1 MTRFRA
7 LLRWTLAA
15 SVSFAFTGALAG
27 CGWFGA
33 KEAPPLPGERVAVLL
48 FDSELKAD
56 SQVAELA
63 VRLPRP
69 VVNADWA
76 MAGGRPS
83 HAMHHLA
90 LGDMPEIVWRADAG
104 EGSGDNAV
112 LTAPPIVA
120 GGKVFTIDAEGMVSA
135 FDAAN
140 GSRLWQVETAPEDEN
155 SAVVGGG
162 LGYDKGR
169 IFVGSGYA
177 QVLALSAETGEQVWR
192 ANMPAPVRAAPT
204 VSDGRVFIITLDN
217 QAIALNAETGERL
230 WGHAGISEVAGLV
243 GGASPAVERDVVV
256 VPFSSGEIFAL
267 RAENGRLLWTDNLTA
282 VRRVDA
288 ISSLADIRGLPVIDR
303 EIVLAVSHSGR
314 MAAVDRRIGAR
325 LWEKDIGGTQMPWVA
340 GDYVFVVTN
349 DAELVAL
356 TRKEGY
362 IRWIARLPRFED
374 EEDRKGPI
382 FWSGPVLAG
391 DRLIVAGSHGE
402 AMSVSPYTGE
412 VLGRFELPDGVSI
425 SPVVADNTLY
435 ILTDAAELLALR

>member
-7 LLRWTLAA
+7 LTRWTLTA
-15 SVSFAFTGALAG
+15 SVSLALSGALAG

-33 KEAPPLPGERVAVLL
+33 KEPPPLPGERMAVLL

-56 SQVAELA
+56 PQVAELA

-69 VVNADWA
+69 VVNPDWA

-90 LGDMPEIVWRADAG
+90 LGDAPSIVWRADAG
-104 EGSGDNAV
+104 RGSDDEAV
-112 LTAPPIVA
+112 LISPPIVA
-120 GGKVFTIDAEGMVSA
+120 GNRVFAIDSRGQVSA
-135 FDAAN
+135 FEAAS
-140 GSRLWQVETAPEDEN
+140 GRRLWQVRTNPEGES

-162 LGYDKGR
+162 LGYANGR
-169 IFVGSGYA
+169 VYVGSGYA
-177 QVLALSAETGEQVWR
+177 QALALSAETGEQIWR

-204 VSDGRVFIITLDN
+204 VSDGRVFVVTLDN

-243 GGASPAVERDVVV
+243 GGASPAVERDVVI

-303 EIVLAVSHSGR
+303 DVVLAISHSGR
-314 MAAVDRRIGAR
+314 MAAVDRRVGAR

-340 GDYVFVVTN
+340 GDYVFVVSN

-356 TRKEGY
+356 TRREGY
-362 IRWIARLPRFED
+362 IRWITRLPRFRD
-374 EEDRKGPI
+374 EKERRDPI

-391 DRLIVAGSHGE
+391 DRLIVAGSRGE

-412 VLGRFELPDGVSI
+412 ILSRFSLPAGVTVT
-425 SPVVADNTLY
+425 PVVADSTLY
-435 ILTDAAELLALR
+435 ILTDRAELLALR

>member
-7 LLRWTLAA
+7 LTRWTL
-15 SVSFAFTGALAG
+15 SVSVAVAFSGALAG
-27 CGWFGA
+27 CGWFGT
-33 KEAPPLPGERVAVLL
+33 KEAPPLPGERMAVLL

-56 SQVAELA
+56 PQVAELA

-69 VVNADWA
+69 VVNPDWA
-76 MAGGRPS
+76 MAGGRPN

-90 LGDMPEIVWRADAG
+90 LGDAPGVVWRANVG
-104 EGSGDNAV
+104 RGSDDEAV
-112 LTAPPIVA
+112 LISPPIVA
-120 GGKVFTIDAEGMVSA
+120 GGRVFAIDSRGQVSA
-135 FDAAN
+135 FKTAD
-140 GSRLWQVETAPEDEN
+140 GSRLWQVRTTPEGES

-162 LGYDKGR
+162 LGYANGR
-169 IFVGSGYA
+169 VYVGSGYA

-192 ANMPAPVRAAPT
+192 SNMPAPVRAAPS
-204 VSDGRVFIITLDN
+204 VSDGRVFVITLDN
-217 QAIALNAETGERL
+217 QMIALNAETGERL

-243 GGASPAVERDVVV
+243 GGASPAVERDVVIA
-256 VPFSSGEIFAL
+256 PFSSGEIFAL

-303 EIVLAVSHSGR
+303 EIVLAISHSGR

-340 GDYVFVVTN
+340 GDYVFVISN

-356 TRKEGY
+356 TRKEGF
-362 IRWIARLPRFED
+362 IRWITRLPRFED
-374 EEDRKGPI
+374 EEDREDPI

-402 AMSVSPYTGE
+402 AISVSPYTGE
-412 VLGRFELPDGVSI
+412 VLGRFDLPDGVSVT
-425 SPVVADNTLY
+425 PVVADNTLY
-435 ILTDAAELLALR
+435 ILTDDAELLALR